1 MSHPTACKSRR
12 RGFSYLETQVAAVL
26 FMLTL
31 VLNIIGNKFV
41 ARVRE
46 QY

>member
-1 MSHPTACKSRR
+1 MRLVDVMSGAGLSIYAVV
-12 RGFSYLETQVAAVL
+12 GLVL